1 MCCRNVFMDKNL
13 VAKVADF
20 GMVTSSK
27 ESSEPCG
34 TPQWVAPEAIP
45 NFLNKKANYDR
56 RCDLY
61 R

>member
-1 MCCRNVFMDKNL
+1 MDKNL